1 MILDYICKD
10 EDECLFEDMCST
22 ESSCKNNVGSFECI
36 CNRGFRKQEKRH
48 IVNPWAYSVYW
59 IVYWYFEVPLLI
71 NFIKV
76 VY

>member
-48 IVNPWAYSVYW
+48 IVKLTLGRILYTGLYTGTLK
-59 IVYWYFEVPLLI
+59 YHF
-71 NFIKV
+71 
-76 VY
+76 